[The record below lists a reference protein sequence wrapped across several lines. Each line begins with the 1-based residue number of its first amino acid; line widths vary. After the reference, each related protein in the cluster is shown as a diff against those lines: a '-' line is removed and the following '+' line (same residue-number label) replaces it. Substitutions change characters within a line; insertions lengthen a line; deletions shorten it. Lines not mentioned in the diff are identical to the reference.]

1 MFCLKHWLSWL
12 GGCSCDEEDGVIDGD
27 NSDRELELT
36 LIELQF
42 ARFKIRELQA
52 LLAMQVAFTR
62 ALGRRRRNAVRQA
75 GRAEDALTDLT
86 QAHRCLEQALV
97 HEQEVNAL
105 LSFQVAWRQMHA
117 VNTSVP
123 DRFETQWSVSINA
136 PFSIVTYSMVECPEG
151 RLTTLRR
158 FTAYKLTIVLRIAD
172 DQCVAFTR
180 ALGRRRRNA
189 VRQAGHAKDALT
201 NLTQAHRC
209 LEQALVHEQ
218 EVNALLS
225 FQVAWRQMHA
235 VNTSVPDRFE
245 TQWSVSINAPFSI
258 VTYSMVE
265 RPEGRLTTL
274 RRFTAYKSTIV
285 LRIADDQCVH
295 IYHILFGTST
305 GGYQAWREN

>member
-27 NSDRELELT
+27 DLDRELELT

-75 GRAEDALTDLT
+75 GHAKDALTNLT
-86 QAHRCLEQALV
+86 QAHCCLEQALV
-97 HEQEVNAL
+97 HEREVNAL

-123 DRFETQWSVSINA
+123 D
-136 PFSIVTYSMVECPEG
+136 C
-151 RLTTLRR
+151 
-158 FTAYKLTIVLRIAD
+158 
-172 DQCVAFTR
+172 
-180 ALGRRRRNA
+180 
-189 VRQAGHAKDALT
+189 
-201 NLTQAHRC
+201 
-209 LEQALVHEQ
+209 
-218 EVNALLS
+218 
-225 FQVAWRQMHA
+225 
-235 VNTSVPDRFE
+235 FE